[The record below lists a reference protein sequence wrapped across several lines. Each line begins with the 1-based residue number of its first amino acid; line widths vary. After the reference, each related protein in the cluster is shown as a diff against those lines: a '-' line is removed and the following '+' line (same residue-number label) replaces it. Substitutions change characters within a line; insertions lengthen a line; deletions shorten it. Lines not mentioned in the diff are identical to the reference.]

1 MNNLKQRENG
11 VTPFKVEASIQEVGH
26 IKKARSN
33 QLMRKL
39 TMVGLIVLFCST
51 LSFGQFKMGAIAGIN
66 ASTQSGIGNIW
77 DNDGLRC
84 NFNVGILPQY
94 KVNDWFAIKT
104 GMIYS
109 RKGRSIDVE
118 KNGRELTQS
127 EKFNYLEIPV
137 KAEFSAL
144 SGKKDH
150 RLFAS
155 VGPYTGL
162 LLSSKRNVDDHTYDI
177 EGETYDTDFGLSIGF
192 GVEIPYGE
200 NSLQFLLNYDMGLS
214 EVAKYDTDLRNKS
227 LSLSVGWYF

>member
-1 MNNLKQRENG
+1 MNNLKKRENG
-11 VTPFKVEASIQEVGH
+11 VAPFAVETSVQGVGH
-26 IKKARSN
+26 IKRAKRS
-33 QLMRKL
+33 QIMRKL
-39 TMVGLIVLFCST
+39 TMIGLILMFSST
-51 LSFGQFKMGAIAGIN
+51 LSFGQFKMGAIAGFN
-66 ASTQSGIGNIW
+66 VSTQSGIGNIW
-77 DNDGLRC
+77 DNDGIRS

-94 KVNDWFAIKT
+94 KVNDWFALKT

-109 RKGRSIDVE
+109 RKGRTIDVE
-118 KNGRELTQS
+118 RSGREMEQS
-127 EKFNYLEIPV
+127 EKFNYLEVPL

-155 VGPYTGL
+155 VGPYAGL
-162 LLSSKRNVDDHTYDI
+162 LLSSKRTVDNRTYDI